1 MASPEPLW
9 DAPPGRDAT
18 DPTPDESQPQPATNV
33 TDVQEQDQEGAE
45 EVSGDT
51 GELSDDDADVPDVQE
66 QNQEGAEKAL
76 GDKGELVG
84 IKDDDGQ
91 VLGYASA
98 DDDDDDDDKLESL
111 RKIFTCAP
119 QLAEVSSKSYM
130 MSLETKTNLKWGIR
144 WIKFDTQENV
154 KDMVRHLFGVPVK
167 SSYMISLSW
176 FSVKSLVSPAPGA
189 SAVWICSHIFGNSAI
204 LTGNWYYR
212 NVAGSF
218 RTSTKSIS
226 ACLYEQVR
234 LALCDEL
241 FTFCIKIKRM

>member
-1 MASPEPLW
+1 MNPNHNQPSPSFHIR
-9 DAPPGRDAT
+9 DPGFQFPKINESRPIDILERDL
-18 DPTPDESQPQPATNV
+18 DSDDETNV

-76 GDKGELVG
+76 GDKGGLVG

-154 KDMVRHLFGVPVK
+154 KDMVRHLLGIKLWGPSEELLHDITLFVFCQKLGITCSGGKRRLDMLAHLREFRDPDRELVLSERSWQFPNKYKEYFGLP
-167 SSYMISLSW
+167 L
-176 FSVKSLVSPAPGA
+176 
-189 SAVWICSHIFGNSAI
+189 
-204 LTGNWYYR
+204 
-212 NVAGSF
+212 
-218 RTSTKSIS
+218 
-226 ACLYEQVR
+226 
-234 LALCDEL
+234 
-241 FTFCIKIKRM
+241 